1 MGRGKIAIR
10 RIENTT
16 TRQVTFS
23 KRRTGLMKKTH
34 ELSVLCD
41 AQIGLIVF
49 SSTGK
54 VFQYCSEPLRMEQII
69 EKYQRATGT
78 RLMERDHPW
87 DEVLHEMQMLR
98 QETLRLEWSIQR
110 SLGGDTSCSPEE
122 LAKVEQNLEN
132 AVAKVRNRQNELLQ
146 QQMENL
152 RRKERILEEENN
164 NLSNWEHRA
173 VVEFQKAAVEANK
186 PMQVMDHHYMP
197 FFEEQPAGSILQ
209 LASPVLP
216 QFHSYLQLAQPN
228 IQDSVL
234 DNGMYHTYKLLLKE
248 K

>member
-1 MGRGKIAIR
+1 MGRGKIEIK

-23 KRRTGLMKKTH
+23 KRRSGLIKKTH

-54 VFQYCSEPLRMEQII
+54 LFQYCTEPLRMEQII
-69 EKYQRATGT
+69 EKYERATGT
-78 RLMERDHPW
+78 RIVERDHPR
-87 DEVLHEMQMLR
+87 EEILHDIAMLR
-98 QETLRLEWSIQR
+98 QETVRLELGIQR
-110 SLGGDTSCSPEE
+110 YLGEDMNCLQYEDLTK
-122 LAKVEQNLEN
+122 LEQELEN
-132 AVAKVRNRQNELLQ
+132 SVAKVRNRQNELLQ

-152 RRKERILEEENN
+152 RRKERILEEENG
-164 NLSNWEHRA
+164 NLSNWENRA
-173 VVEFQKAAVEANK
+173 MLELQKATVEASK
-186 PMQVMDHHYMP
+186 PSVQVMDHFP

-216 QFHSYLQLAQPN
+216 HLHPYLQLALPN
-228 IQDSVL
+228 IQDSIR
-234 DNGMYHTYKLLLKE
+234 GPQP
-248 K
+248 

>member
-1 MGRGKIAIR
+1 MGRGKIEIK

-23 KRRTGLMKKTH
+23 KRRGGLFKKTK

-41 AQIGLIVF
+41 AQIGLIIF

-54 VFQYCSEPLRMEQII
+54 MWDWCTEPFRMEQII
-69 EKYQRATGT
+69 EKYQRSTGA
-78 RLMERDHPW
+78 RIPERDHPREELFH
-87 DEVLHEMQMLR
+87 DMAMLR
-98 QETLRLEWSIQR
+98 QETLRLELGIQR
-110 SLGGDTSCSPEE
+110 YLGEDMGCLQYEDLSK
-122 LAKVEQNLEN
+122 LEQELEN
-132 AVAKVRNRQNELLQ
+132 SVAKVRNRQNELLQ

-164 NLSNWEHRA
+164 NLSNWRA
-173 VVEFQKAAVEANK
+173 VLEFQKATVEASK
-186 PMQVMDHHYMP
+186 PVHVMDHFP

-216 QFHSYLQLAQPN
+216 HLQYPYLQLAQPN
-228 IQDSVL
+228 IQDSVP
-234 DNGMYHTYKLLLKE
+234 
-248 K
+248 